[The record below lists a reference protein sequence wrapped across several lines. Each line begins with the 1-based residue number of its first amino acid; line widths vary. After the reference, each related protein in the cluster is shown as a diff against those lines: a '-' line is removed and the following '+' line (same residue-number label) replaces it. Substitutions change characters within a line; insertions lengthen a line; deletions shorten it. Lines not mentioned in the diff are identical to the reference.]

1 MLDVL
6 AIVLNDSQ
14 ILIHLIIIAPY
25 KHCYYLHIIDEKTE
39 AQRSSNV
46 FRVSQLVSAGA
57 RIQTQAP
64 WLQNP
69 WKHLSY
75 I

>member
-14 ILIHLIIIAPY
+14 ILFHLIIIAPY

-69 WKHLSY
+69 
-75 I
+75 